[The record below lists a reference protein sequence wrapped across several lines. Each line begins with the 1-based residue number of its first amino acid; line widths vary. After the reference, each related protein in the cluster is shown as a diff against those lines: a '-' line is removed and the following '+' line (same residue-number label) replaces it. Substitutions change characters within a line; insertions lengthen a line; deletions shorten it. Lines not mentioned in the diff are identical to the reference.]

1 MRAERPVRPHTMR
14 DLALGGQRAGV
25 AAGERGQMVARL
37 VRRILLYLVLGAGA
51 AFTAFPFAW
60 MLLTSFKTRSEAL
73 RDPPTLL
80 PSVWH
85 VSNYSAAWHAAPF
98 ARYFANTFLIC
109 ACVVA
114 GVAITSTLA
123 AYAFSRIDFYCRNLL
138 FILFLSTLMIPFETI
153 IIPNFIIVK
162 KLHMLNTYWALI
174 VPWASSVFSIFLL
187 RQFFDQLPQ
196 DLYDSA
202 ALDGAGHLRTLL
214 TIVLPLARGPLAAV
228 MLFAFLGSWNS
239 LLWPLIVTN
248 SESLRPIQLGLSVFI
263 TSDSTEPSLLMA
275 ASAFTIAPIVVLY
288 FIAQRQFI
296 EGFASAGL
304 KG

>member
-1 MRAERPVRPHTMR
+1 VS
-14 DLALGGQRAGV
+14 DLALGRQRTGA
-25 AAGERGQMVARL
+25 AAGERGLTAARL
-37 VRRILLYLVLGAGA
+37 LRRALLYLVLIAGA
-51 AFTAFPFAW
+51 VFAAFPFLW

-73 RDPPTLL
+73 RDPPTFL

-85 VSNYSAAWHAAPF
+85 FSNYAAAWHAAPF
-98 ARYFANTFLIC
+98 ARYFVNTFFIC
-109 ACVVA
+109 FCVVA
-114 GVAITSTLA
+114 GVVITSTLA
-123 AYAFSRIDFYCRNLL
+123 AYAFSRIDFYFRNVL
-138 FILFLSTLMIPFETI
+138 FILFLATLMIPFETI

-214 TIVLPLARGPLAAV
+214 SIALPLSKGALAAV

-248 SESLRPIQLGLSVFI
+248 SESLRPVQLGLSVFI
-263 TSDSTEPSLLMA
+263 SSDSTEPALLMA

-288 FIAQRQFI
+288 FFAQRQFM
-296 EGFASAGL
+296 EGFASSGL

>member
-1 MRAERPVRPHTMR
+1 MS
-14 DLALGGQRAGV
+14 DLALGRQRSGAV
-25 AAGERGQMVARL
+25 AGERGLTAARL
-37 VRRILLYLVLGAGA
+37 LKRGLRYLVLIAGA
-51 AFTAFPFAW
+51 MFAAFPFVW

-85 VSNYSAAWHAAPF
+85 FSNYAAAWQAAPF
-98 ARYFANTFLIC
+98 ARYFVNTFFIC
-109 ACVVA
+109 FCVVA
-114 GVAITSTLA
+114 GVVVTSTLA
-123 AYAFSRIDFYCRNLL
+123 AYAFARIDFYFRNVL
-138 FILFLSTLMIPFETI
+138 FILFLATLMIPFETI
-153 IIPNFIIVK
+153 IIPNFIIVT
-162 KLHMLNTYWALI
+162 KLHLLNSYWALI

-214 TIVLPLARGPLAAV
+214 NVVLPLSKGPLAAV

-263 TSDSTEPSLLMA
+263 NSDTTEPALLMA

-288 FIAQRQFI
+288 FFAQRQFM
-296 EGFASAGL
+296 EGFASSGL

>member
-1 MRAERPVRPHTMR
+1 VS
-14 DLALGGQRAGV
+14 DLALGRQRSGAV
-25 AAGERGQMVARL
+25 AGERGLTAARL
-37 VRRILLYLVLGAGA
+37 LKRGLRYLVLIAGA
-51 AFTAFPFAW
+51 MFAAFPFVW

-85 VSNYSAAWHAAPF
+85 FSNYAAAWQAAPF
-98 ARYFANTFLIC
+98 ARYFVNTFFIC
-109 ACVVA
+109 FCVVA
-114 GVAITSTLA
+114 GVVVTSTLA
-123 AYAFSRIDFYCRNLL
+123 AYAFARIDFYFRNVL
-138 FILFLSTLMIPFETI
+138 FILFLATLMIPFETI
-153 IIPNFIIVK
+153 IIPNFIIVT
-162 KLHMLNTYWALI
+162 KLHLLNSYWALI

-214 TIVLPLARGPLAAV
+214 NVVLPLSKGPLAAV

-263 TSDSTEPSLLMA
+263 NSDTTEPALLMA

-288 FIAQRQFI
+288 FFAQRQFM
-296 EGFASAGL
+296 EGFASSGL